1 MMFMVKHTM
10 AIEICTVGGYN
21 EVGKNMTA
29 IKVDDEVVI
38 IDMGLH
44 LDPYIKYTDDE
55 DLNKE
60 INAKTLTK
68 IGAIPDLKPINQWR
82 KQVVAVVP
90 THAHLDHVGAIP
102 YLSNKFDA
110 DIICTPFTA
119 EVIKAICRDEK
130 IKLENDIRV
139 LNPNSSVNVSKN
151 IKIEFI
157 NITHSTPQVV
167 MVLVHTPYGKIL
179 YGNDFKFD
187 DHPVIGKKPNYD
199 KLKQIGKEGDVIAL
213 IVDSTY
219 SRDARKTPSEKVARE
234 MLHDVM
240 LSIESE
246 GKAVIVTTFSS
257 HLARLQSII
266 DYGKKMKR
274 KIVFLGRSL
283 GKYVT
288 AAENIDLVKFTKD
301 VRLARFRKQVNKELR
316 RIAKDPSK
324 YLIVCTGHQGEPKA
338 VLSRIANGEF
348 DFKLSKGDIVIFS
361 CTVIPTALNQ
371 SNREVLEQNLKREG
385 ARIFKDIHVSGHAA
399 KEDLRDLIN
408 MVKPEHIIP
417 AHGDINMASALSQ
430 LAIEMDYRLGED
442 VHIMQNGQFLTI
454 E

>member
-1 MMFMVKHTM
+1 MT
-10 AIEICTVGGYN
+10 IEICTVGGYN

-55 DLNKE
+55 DLTKE
-60 INAKTLTK
+60 INAKILTK
-68 IGAIPDLKPINQWR
+68 IGAIPDLGPIKHWR
-82 KQVVAVVP
+82 KHVIAVVP

-102 YLSNKFDA
+102 YLSNKFQA

-119 EVIKAICRDEK
+119 EVIKAICSDEK
-130 IKLENDIRV
+130 IKLDNDIRV
-139 LNPNSSVNVSKN
+139 VHPNSSVNVSKK

-157 NITHSTPQVV
+157 NITHSTPQTV

-187 DHPVIGKKPNYD
+187 DHPVIGRKPNYE
-199 KLKQIGKEGDVIAL
+199 KLKEIGKDGDVVAL

-219 SRDARKTPSEKVARE
+219 SMDAKKTPSEKVARE
-234 MLHDVM
+234 MLRDVM
-240 LSIESE
+240 IGTESE

-266 DYGKKMKR
+266 DYGKRMGR
-274 KIVFLGRSL
+274 KVVLLGRSL

-288 AAENIDLVKFTKD
+288 AGENIGIINFSKEVE
-301 VRLARFRKQVNKELR
+301 VARFRKHINKKFKQ
-316 RIAKDPSK
+316 IAKNPAK

-338 VLSRIANGEF
+338 VLSRIANEET
-348 DFKLSKGDIVIFS
+348 DFKLGKEDHVVFS
-361 CTVIPTALNQ
+361 CRVIPTALNMA
-371 SNREVLEQNLKREG
+371 NREVLEGKLRKFG
-385 ARIFKDIHVSGHAA
+385 VRIFRDIHVSGHAA

-408 MVKPEHIIP
+408 MVKPQHILP
-417 AHGDINMASALSQ
+417 AHGDISMSSALSE
-430 LAIEMDYRLGED
+430 LAMEMGYRIGED

>member
-1 MMFMVKHTM
+1 MP
-10 AIEICTVGGYN
+10 IEICTVGGYN

-44 LDPYIKYTDDE
+44 LDPYIKYTNDE
-55 DLNKE
+55 DLTKE
-60 INAKTLTK
+60 INAKILTK
-68 IGAIPDLKPINQWR
+68 IGAIPDLEPIRHWR
-82 KQVVAVVP
+82 RHVVAVVP

-119 EVIKAICRDEK
+119 EVIKAICNDEK
-130 IKLENDIRV
+130 IKLDNDIRI
-139 LNPNSSVNVSKN
+139 LNPNSSVNVSKK

-157 NITHSTPQVV
+157 NITHSTPQTV
-167 MVLVHTPYGKIL
+167 MALIHTPYGKIL

-187 DHPVIGKKPNYD
+187 DHPVIGRKPNYE
-199 KLKQIGKEGDVIAL
+199 KLKEIGKSGDVVAL

-219 SRDARKTPSEKVARE
+219 SKDASKTPSEKVARE
-234 MLHDVM
+234 MLRDVM
-240 LSIESE
+240 LSTESD

-266 DYGKKMKR
+266 DFGKRMKR
-274 KIVFLGRSL
+274 KVVLLGRSL

-288 AAENIDLVKFTKD
+288 AGENIGIVKFTKD
-301 VRLARFRKQVNKELR
+301 AEVVKYRKHINKKFKQ
-316 RIAKDPSK
+316 ISKNPSK
-324 YLIVCTGHQGEPKA
+324 YLIICTGHQGESKA
-338 VLSRIANGEF
+338 VLSRIADG
-348 DFKLSKGDIVIFS
+348 DTDLKLGKEDLVIFS
-361 CTVIPTALNQ
+361 CRVIPTALNAA
-371 SNREVLEQNLKREG
+371 NREILEGKLRKFG
-385 ARIFKDIHVSGHAA
+385 VRIFRDIHVSGHAA

-408 MVKPEHIIP
+408 MVKPQHIIP
-417 AHGDINMASALSQ
+417 AHGEINMLSSLSE
-430 LAIEMDYRLGED
+430 LAMEMGYNIGED
-442 VHIMQNGQFLTI
+442 VHIMQNGQFLEI